1 MLQQEHQQDC
11 QDHSVRKGQSLNK
24 AVGKY
29 EYPHVI
35 NEIDP
40 TIQYTKMN
48 SKWIREL
55 IIGAKIIRLLKE
67 NIWEKIHD
75 TSLGNDSLD
84 MISKA

>member
-1 MLQQEHQQDC
+1 
-11 QDHSVRKGQSLNK
+11 
-24 AVGKY
+24 
-29 EYPHVI
+29 
-35 NEIDP
+35 
-40 TIQYTKMN
+40 MN

-67 NIWEKIHD
+67 NIWEKFHV